1 MRQIF
6 GLFGLVGTLTLLSA
20 CGGGGGGTSN
30 STGTTGTPTESA
42 SNTISGIVTY
52 TSYKANNTN
61 GLDYVSSQENPI
73 RGAVVELQNASG
85 TVLASGNTTETG
97 SYSLSAPANT
107 SVRVVVKAALGSPTT
122 PDTQIV
128 DNTSGS
134 ALYAMAMDVTSASS
148 DISQSFNAGS
158 GWDGSRYSGT
168 RTAAPFAI
176 LDVIYQAQQL
186 VKTVDSS
193 ASFPQLFVNWSVNNK
208 PTPGDKAVGEIS
220 TSHYAA
226 DGQLYIL
233 GAENSDTDEYDTHVI
248 AHEWGHYFEA
258 KFSRSDNIGGDH
270 GTGDILDPTVA
281 FGEGFGNALAG
292 MVMNDP
298 LYVDSAGISQ
308 ATVSLS
314 MNLEAD
320 SILDGTTDITL
331 GTGQTGTSLD
341 GFYSESS
348 VQEIL
353 YDLYDSGAADDDTVS
368 GGFAPIYSVL
378 VNGQKNTK
386 AFTSIFS
393 FLYHLKQAYPSYSAG
408 ISSIALAENV
418 NDGSEYEAASTPLYT
433 TVPFDGT
440 SVTIDVDGAVLQ
452 TWSTFGP
459 ITASNAG
466 NKLYNLLYFKTTAT
480 ATGCYTLEATP
491 TASEDIIIYAPNGVT
506 IDQNN
511 GGAESVPGTFTQ
523 GEEGVFAVGSYG
535 GTSLFTVRL
544 YSTPS
549 SC

>member
-1 MRQIF
+1 MRQIL
-6 GLFGLVGTLTLLSA
+6 GLFGLVGSLTLLSA
-20 CGGGGGGTSN
+20 CGGGGGGDTDDN
-30 STGTTGTPTESA
+30 TTPTAATS
-42 SNTISGIVTY
+42 SNTISGVVTY
-52 TSYKANNTN
+52 TTYKPSNTS
-61 GLDYVSSQENPI
+61 GLDYGTTQENPI
-73 RGAVVELQNASG
+73 RGAVVELQNFSG
-85 TVLASGNTTETG
+85 TVLASGNTTATG
-97 SYSLSAPANT
+97 NYSLAAPANT

-128 DNTSGS
+128 DNTSGG
-134 ALYAMAMDVTSASS
+134 ALYAMAMDATSVTS
-148 DISQSFNAGS
+148 DINQSFNAGS
-158 GWDGSRYSGT
+158 GWDGSSYSGA

-186 VKTVDSS
+186 VKTADSS
-193 ASFPQLFVNWSVNNK
+193 ASFPELLVNWSPNNK
-208 PTPGDKAVGEIS
+208 PASGNKAAGEIS

-233 GAENSDTDEYDTHVI
+233 GAENSDTDEYDAHII

-270 GTGDILDPTVA
+270 GAGDILDPTVA
-281 FGEGFGNALAG
+281 FGEGFGNALSA

-298 LYVDSAGISQ
+298 LYIDTAGQSQ
-308 ATVSLS
+308 STVSNS

-320 SILDGTTDITL
+320 SISDGTTDITI
-331 GTGQTGTSLD
+331 GTGQTNTLLD

-348 VQEIL
+348 VQEVL
-353 YDLYDSGAADDDTVS
+353 YDIYDSGASDDDAIA

-393 FLYHLKQAYPSYSAG
+393 FLHYLKQANPSFSSA
-408 ISSIALAENV
+408 ITSLALAENIS
-418 NDGSEYEAASTPLYT
+418 DGDEYEATTRPIYT
-433 TVPFDGT
+433 IVPFDGT
-440 SVTIDVDGAVLQ
+440 PVTIDVDGAALQ
-452 TWSTFGP
+452 TWTSYGP

-480 ATGCYTLEATP
+480 ASGCYTLEAKP
-491 TASEDIIIYAPNGVT
+491 PANEDLIIYAPNGVT

-511 GGAESVPGTFTQ
+511 GGAESISGTFTL
-523 GEEGVFAVGSYG
+523 GENGVFAVGSYG
-535 GTSLFTVRL
+535 GASLFSVRL
-544 YSTPS
+544 YSSPS